1 MAEVTVDK
9 LAKLFKG
16 NSELTQGQAAQKLG
30 VTVGQV
36 PMTDFCKAKVQ
47 AGVVSTAPATTASVK
62 KLRDSEGN
70 RWELISARTGVGVAK
85 VKELYGGEEAAK
97 ASYSG
102 RGRNFNGTTSTRKS
116 GSTKTAATKTG
127 GAGRKASASKTKTG
141 AARKS
146 AGRKAAGAG
155 RKSAAAKTSIVRNRG
170 GRQSTANPS

>member
-102 RGRNFNGTTSTRKS
+102 RGRNFNGTSTRKS